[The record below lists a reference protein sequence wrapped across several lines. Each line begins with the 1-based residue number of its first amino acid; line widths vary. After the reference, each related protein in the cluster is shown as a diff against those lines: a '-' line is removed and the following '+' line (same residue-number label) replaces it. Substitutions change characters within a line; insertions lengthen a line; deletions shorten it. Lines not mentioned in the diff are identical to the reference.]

1 MRNGDGAEAD
11 AIFAFNLGIRE
22 NKTNKKQKQNKKN
35 TGNKSQIVMMRNG
48 DGADAMFAF
57 NLGIRDA
64 REEGG
69 QKDGCI
75 NFVCFDI
82 QNLNQFNNNININ
95 NKNN

>member
-1 MRNGDGAEAD
+1 
-11 AIFAFNLGIRE
+11 
-22 NKTNKKQKQNKKN
+22 
-35 TGNKSQIVMMRNG
+35 MRNG

-64 REEGG
+64 REKGGG

-82 QNLNQFNNNININ
+82 QNLNQFNNNNININ